1 MEEKCC
7 FVVCVVCSILLA
19 IDFIERKRLLNE
31 EKEKSCLKLYK
42 ANRFD
47 SIRFFGFG

>member
-19 IDFIERKRLLNE
+19 IDFIER
-31 EKEKSCLKLYK
+31 EKGIIKWREGEIVPK
-42 ANRFD
+42 
-47 SIRFFGFG
+47 II